1 MASVADPGAPAAPAA
16 LASERAATP
25 AVSRACGLD
34 RSAWPIE
41 RLVVL
46 MSGSVSLL
54 ALALGHR
61 RPRWRLL
68 NVFIAT
74 NLVMQG
80 VVGWCPGS
88 LFMRWLGFRRAV
100 DRPGA

>member
-1 MASVADPGAPAAPAA
+1 MASVADPRAPAAPAA
-16 LASERAATP
+16 AASARATMPSVA
-25 AVSRACGLD
+25 RACGLD

-46 MSGSVSLL
+46 LSGGVSLT
-54 ALALGHR
+54 ALALGR
-61 RPRWRLL
+61 RHPRWRLL

-88 LFMRWLGFRRAV
+88 LFMRWLGFRRAA

>member
-16 LASERAATP
+16 VASERAATP
-25 AVSRACGLD
+25 AAPRACGLD

-88 LFMRWLGFRRAV
+88 LFMRWLGFRRAA

>member
-1 MASVADPGAPAAPAA
+1 MASVADPSAPAQAAAATTEPAITPAA
-16 LASERAATP
+16 
-25 AVSRACGLD
+25 SRACGLD

-54 ALALGHR
+54 ALALGR
-61 RPRWRLL
+61 RHPRWRLL

-88 LFMRWLGFRRAV
+88 LFMRWLGFRRAA

>member
-25 AVSRACGLD
+25 AAPRACGLD

-74 NLVMQG
+74 NLVMLG
-80 VVGWCPGS
+80 VVGWCPGCI
-88 LFMRWLGFRRAV
+88 LRRWLGFRRAA